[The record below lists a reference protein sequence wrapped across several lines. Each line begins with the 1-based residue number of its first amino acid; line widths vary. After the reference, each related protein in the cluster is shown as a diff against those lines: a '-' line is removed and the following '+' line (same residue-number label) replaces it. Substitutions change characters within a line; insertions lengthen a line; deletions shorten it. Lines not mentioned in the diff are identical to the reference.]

1 MLPDQAFTGN
11 LLNISILGNEIR
23 ILNHYN
29 PISQKCVL
37 SITIISTDIII
48 PHIIPC
54 PTLNL
59 DTFIYSRMQLS
70 CTYM

>member
-1 MLPDQAFTGN
+1 MLPDQVFTGN

-23 ILNHYN
+23 MINHYN

-54 PTLNL
+54 PT
-59 DTFIYSRMQLS
+59 F
-70 CTYM
+70 